1 MNSQPLLQRWFI
13 SWSSRVINIAKII
26 NIGTMMNKTTFQDL
40 ITLKRNYN

>member
-1 MNSQPLLQRWFI
+1 MNSQPLFQKWFI
-13 SWSSRVINIAKII
+13 SWSSGVINIAKII